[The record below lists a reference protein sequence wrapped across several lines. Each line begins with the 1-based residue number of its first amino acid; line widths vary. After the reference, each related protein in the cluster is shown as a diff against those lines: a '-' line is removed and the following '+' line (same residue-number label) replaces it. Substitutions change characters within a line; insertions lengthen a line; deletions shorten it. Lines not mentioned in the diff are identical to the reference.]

1 MYTIDFSDQAKMDLA
16 KLKRNEPN
24 SFKKASK
31 LLIELAEHPQT
42 GTGTGKPKPLGNDRA
57 GLWSRKITDK
67 HRLVYR
73 INDDRVEILVLST
86 YGHYSDK

>member
-1 MYTIDFSDQAKMDLA
+1 MYTIDFSDQAKRDLA

-42 GTGTGKPKPLGNDRA
+42 GTGKPKPLGNDRE
-57 GLWSRKITDK
+57 GQWSRKITDK